1 MRHENGRVLVLSP
14 LAVSVSRPSHSPEHF
29 GIESFVS
36 RDGQLPLGKNII
48 LTNYEKLHLFDPKD
62 FVGVVCDE
70 SGILKNYDGTL
81 RGRITEFMK
90 KLKYRLLCTAT
101 AAPNDYI
108 ELGTSSEALGE
119 LGYVDML
126 TRFFKTDQNTI
137 KPMVYRNKGNNFAQ
151 LDERAKWRF
160 KGHARVPFMRWVCS
174 WARGHSQ
181 AL

>member
-1 MRHENGRVLVLSP
+1 M
-14 LAVSVSRPSHSPEHF
+14 
-29 GIESFVS
+29 
-36 RDGQLPLGKNII
+36 
-48 LTNYEKLHLFDPKD
+48 
-62 FVGVVCDE
+62 VCDE

-126 TRFFKTDQNTI
+126 TRFFKNDQHTV
-137 KPMVYRNKGNNFAQ
+137 KPMRLPQ
-151 LDERAKWRF
+151 
-160 KGHARVPFMRWVCS
+160 
-174 WARGHSQ
+174 
-181 AL
+181 